1 MGCDGIFEIKT
12 NQEIIDMVVSRMA
25 KKTLK
30 DTAEEILDALLAP
43 SAQSKPF
50 RKLDEYG
57 LDNMTLII
65 VRFKN

>member
-1 MGCDGIFEIKT
+1 
-12 NQEIIDMVVSRMA
+12 MA